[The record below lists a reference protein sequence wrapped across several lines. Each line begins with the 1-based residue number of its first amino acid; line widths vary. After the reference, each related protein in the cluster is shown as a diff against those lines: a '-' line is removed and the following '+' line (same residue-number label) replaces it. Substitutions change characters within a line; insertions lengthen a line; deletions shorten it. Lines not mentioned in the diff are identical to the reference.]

1 MRVGNR
7 NGLMAVAF
15 AVCFF
20 AGSSA
25 RLSVAHAG
33 DAREDRI
40 NHESPDQ
47 SADAQVGDT
56 AGDSTDP
63 TTANSAGAHIGGH
76 WSGGVTDSS
85 LGAGTLDLLL
95 NQHERV
101 KLGGGFDMSFASAED
116 FAGSLK
122 GTSNKKGVTLTLK
135 PNKQQ
140 NCRVALSPTSV
151 SGAEIKGTYSTS
163 KCTGLTSGSF
173 DVTFEHK

>member
-1 MRVGNR
+1 MRVGDKI
-7 NGLMAVAF
+7 GLMAIAF
-15 AVCFF
+15 VVCFF
-20 AGSSA
+20 GASSA

-47 SADAQVGDT
+47 SADAQVGDS
-56 AGDSTDP
+56 AGDSADP
-63 TTANSAGAHIGGH
+63 TANSAGARVGGH

-95 NQHERV
+95 NQHDRV

-151 SGAEIKGTYSTS
+151 TSAEIKGAYSTRG
-163 KCTGLTSGSF
+163 CAGLTNGSF
-173 DVTFEHK
+173 DVTFEHR